1 MTRGSSSSS
10 SQVGLFSTQ
19 ISEQIV
25 RLRALAKSQDGPS
38 EAHQVDLRRAVMATR
53 LLAGS
58 ARILQLDPLQRFL
71 DELLTWLQVV
81 QNSGRALNT
90 TQSLILDSVVELE
103 ESLML
108 HLDEVENDVGTDLSA
123 FQPQLDELLTL
134 IQHNL
139 SKSGGAPKAEK
150 LDPGA
155 IDRAAGFPQ
164 EPTSGPE
171 ALAVAVAWFEHAFE
185 VALTD
190 EETAA
195 LLTSLEGP
203 LEQLIALRAE
213 SLHRA
218 TDQRES
224 EPAPVAEGIDPVE
237 VPEEDPVLGAA
248 VAHLREVGSKLG
260 IGVQVRAYGGAA
272 LLAPAIHPSV
282 SQILVHLSD
291 DIIAS
296 LRSGRSED
304 DRSPLRVSFEVVA
317 RDGRALI
324 TVSDDA
330 PRTHGSPVLGDAD
343 QLALF
348 AGLRRARPLLEYTQ
362 GLIRVEPEGD
372 PDARFVLSVPLDLD
386 RPHYAILELE
396 NVRVAVPAALVD
408 EVIDASGLLYDTD
421 ESGESVDHAGHSVPI
436 ADLAQFVAVL
446 VPAARTSP
454 SIAVLGCVEK
464 RLGLGCQHERV
475 VVEAEELLDPPPGW
489 DAIAYAGLE
498 VDGETLPVL
507 DVRSMLTLRFRGAG
521 DPEISGAL
529 LDPLMDTYV
538 PVDEDD
544 VAELEDEPTTPRR
557 TSAEPPRSTKQ
568 KAAVAPEPVPTIPA
582 APMPAPATRIE
593 RVLLVNQSEFR
604 RRDLSR
610 ALEQLNL
617 DVTVAEDLVVA
628 AERIE
633 QGDIDLLVT
642 DLRLGQA
649 GGESFHSLREK
660 HPELRILLTSSVAQQ
675 YAKELAAKTGAHRC
689 WLDPY
694 RASELRGLLAQ
705 LDG

>member
-25 RLRALAKSQDGPS
+25 RLRALAKSQDGPT

-139 SKSGGAPKAEK
+139 SRSGNAPKAEK

-155 IDRAAGFPQ
+155 IDRASGFPQ
-164 EPTSGPE
+164 EPASGPE
-171 ALAVAVAWFEHAFE
+171 TLALAVAWFEHAFE
-185 VALTD
+185 VALTE

-195 LLTSLEGP
+195 LLTNLEGP
-203 LEQLIALRAE
+203 LERLIALRAE
-213 SLHRA
+213 ALHRA

-224 EPAPVAEGIDPVE
+224 DPAPVVEGVDPVE
-237 VPEEDPVLGAA
+237 VPAEDPILGAA
-248 VAHLREVGSKLG
+248 VRHLEETCGKLG
-260 IGVQVRAYGGAA
+260 LAVQVRAFGGGT
-272 LLAPAIHPSV
+272 LLAPTIHPAV

-291 DIIAS
+291 DIVAS
-296 LRSGRSED
+296 LRSERSED
-304 DRSPLRVSFEVVA
+304 DRTPLRVRFAVTAS
-317 RDGRALI
+317 DGRALI
-324 TVSDDA
+324 SIADDA

-348 AGLRRARPLLEYTQ
+348 GGLRRARALLELTQ
-362 GLIRVEPEGD
+362 GLIRVEPDGD
-372 PDARFVLSVPLDLD
+372 PDLRFVLSVPLDLD
-386 RPHYAILELE
+386 RPNYAVLELE
-396 NVRVAVPAALVD
+396 ETRVAVPAALVD

-436 ADLAQFVAVL
+436 ADLAQFVSVL

-454 SIAVLGCVEK
+454 YIAVLGCVEK

-475 VVEAEELLDPPPGW
+475 IVEADELLDPPAGW

-498 VDGETLPVL
+498 VDDETLPVL
-507 DVRSMLTLRFRGAG
+507 DVRRMLALRFRNAG

-529 LDPLMDTYV
+529 LDPIMDSYV
-538 PVDEDD
+538 PVDDEGM
-544 VAELEDEPTTPRR
+544 AEFETDAEEVTQSVPVRPAVGAREPQN
-557 TSAEPPRSTKQ
+557 SA
-568 KAAVAPEPVPTIPA
+568 PVP
-582 APMPAPATRIE
+582 PAPAARIQN
-593 RVLLVNQSEFR
+593 VLLVNQSEFR

-610 ALEQLNL
+610 ALEQLGFEVVL
-617 DVTVAEDLVVA
+617 SEDLVEA
-628 AERIE
+628 SERIE
-633 QGDIDLLVT
+633 RGPVDLLVT

-660 HPELRILLTSSVAQQ
+660 HPELRIVLTTSVAQQ

-694 RASELRGLLAQ
+694 RTSELRGLLAQ
-705 LDG
+705 LDD